1 MKDIQS
7 SLGGSTYPAEPET
20 TGIVKGVVVRN
31 KGAYGRRIGILT
43 DDASITAGPKA
54 HGSDYAYAPLAMETL
69 PEGYTAGVEV
79 ELSPARQYHKVLDI
93 LGFFPTRYIHILGQL
108 GRTDLVGYGEMSN
121 QVADFAADAEKLGQV
136 ASTSELRLL
145 DRGLGNYFFSFS
157 IHNKGKAYHFGFDGL
172 KHPARLT
179 GDLNYQLRKVLPG
192 VAGYFELV
200 EEAPAQTQNGEIRAQ
215 MRLNL
220 YLSVKPE
227 VGNLEIM
234 AYRIPDYATTQALG
248 DALLPSTPMHI
259 NNELVDHITVNA
271 AGVTIAPS
279 NGEYVTTYRDE
290 VLPTATTLVE
300 NAINFYHPGNFQDM
314 GDHFLWEPTIAQSE
328 FRTYPAD
335 PRFRVAVLEL
345 NHPNELN
352 LVGLKLTSAKY
363 KLLSGDRKADFLPI
377 RGVFTSDTFTRA
389 APSTIFTDVLNDKE
403 FVLNADSL
411 TSELAYEF
419 GEMNGQTATVLS
431 KTGGVQRKHYV
442 AVIAPPTD
450 LNDVPYFRAG
460 ETVTLSIKL
469 DKVVYENH
477 QLVAPTALSYVWDD
491 IYTTLN
497 DVVAFPVIN
506 GVMNQSALLKS
517 FEYQVGAQNRS
528 SVPILVDGKI
538 NTQATVSYQDLIT
551 EFGYQNSFNIPG
563 TLYSTITKET
573 LTMGFA
579 TPVNYQV
586 DMSYPAT
593 NISLT
598 GFDLT
603 GYVKANPAVNLNDAL
618 VVTCTM
624 SGGLTNAP
632 LKHATSVA
640 WEFKIDAGA
649 TLVLKDSGGLPIQGE
664 LGTDVLFG
672 LDKADLEALADGEH
686 TLAVKL
692 TATYPWLTEPVV
704 VNASITFTISTYVD
718 EVVTVETYFSL
729 APGGAPITQ
738 VKEGVKVYL
747 NINPGGSVAD
757 GTTYTLEYPTG
768 IGYTNEDDFLE
779 VPPPPPANDN
789 VADAIALTGNS
800 GSLTATNLN
809 ATHED
814 LTDGGEGE
822 SSSSIWYKWTPTVS
836 GSATISLAGSD
847 FDTIMGLYNSA
858 IEPATAD
865 SLRWIAGDDDSGG
878 SGTSSITSDVIAGAT
893 YYIAVA
899 GYGGREGNI
908 VLTWSIS

>member
-1 MKDIQS
+1 MKDIHS

-31 KGAYGRRIGILT
+31 KGTYGRRIGIVT

-69 PEGYTAGVEV
+69 PEGYIAGVEV
-79 ELSPARQYHKVLDI
+79 ELSPARQYHKALDI

-121 QVADFAADAEKLGQV
+121 QVAEFAADAEKLGQV

-145 DRGLGNYFFSFS
+145 DRGLGNYFFSLS

-179 GDLNYQLRKVLPG
+179 GDLNYQLRKLLPG
-192 VAGYFELV
+192 VAGYFEMV

-234 AYRIPDYATTQALG
+234 AYRIPEYATTQALG

-271 AGVTIAPS
+271 AGVTIVPS

-300 NAINFYHPGNFQDM
+300 NAINFYHPGNFYDM

-377 RGVFTSDTFTRA
+377 RGVFTNGTFTRA

-431 KTGGVQRKHYV
+431 KTGGVQGKYYV

-450 LNDVPYFRAG
+450 LNDVPYFRPSDA
-460 ETVTLSIKL
+460 VTLSVRL
-469 DKVVYENH
+469 DKVVYASH
-477 QLVAPTALSYVWDD
+477 LLAAPATVQKTWDE
-491 IYTTLN
+491 IYTELDTAIPFPNLTGVLAEGA
-497 DVVAFPVIN
+497 VV
-506 GVMNQSALLKS
+506 KS
-517 FEYQVGAQNRS
+517 FEYLIGGQVKT
-528 SVPILVDGKI
+528 SVPAIEDGGIKT
-538 NTQATVSYQDLIT
+538 NLSVTYQDLLT
-551 EFGYQNSFNIPG
+551 ELGYGNSFG
-563 TLYSTITKET
+563 VSGSVFSLYQKET
-573 LTMGFA
+573 LALGFIND
-579 TPVNYQV
+579 VNF
-586 DMSYPAT
+586 SLGLTYPAT
-593 NISLT
+593 NLSLM
-598 GFDLT
+598 GFNDII
-603 GYVKANPAVNLNDAL
+603 YVQGSPTNVMDTPLMV
-618 VVTCTM
+618 
-624 SGGLTNAP
+624 SGDILGGFPDAP
-632 LKHATSVA
+632 LKHASSA
-640 WEFKIDAGA
+640 EWEFWI
-649 TLVLKDSGGLPIQGE
+649 
-664 LGTDVLFG
+664 
-672 LDKADLEALADGEH
+672 
-686 TLAVKL
+686 
-692 TATYPWLTEPVV
+692 
-704 VNASITFTISTYVD
+704 
-718 EVVTVETYFSL
+718 
-729 APGGAPITQ
+729 
-738 VKEGVKVYL
+738 
-747 NINPGGSVAD
+747 AD
-757 GTTYTLEYPTG
+757 GTLITPT
-768 IGYTNEDDFLE
+768 
-779 VPPPPPANDN
+779 
-789 VADAIALTGNS
+789 DAEGLPVK
-800 GSLTATNLN
+800 GSLFKTVNVGFDKAIFEALDNTEHFLN
-809 ATHED
+809 MK
-814 LTDGGEGE
+814 LTVRYPWRID
-822 SSSSIWYKWTPTVS
+822 PV
-836 GSATISLAGSD
+836 
-847 FDTIMGLYNSA
+847 
-858 IEPATAD
+858 
-865 SLRWIAGDDDSGG
+865 
-878 SGTSSITSDVIAGAT
+878 V
-893 YYIAVA
+893 IAVA
-899 GYGGREGNI
+899 IPIFTSVYVPSEGDG
-908 VLTWSIS
+908 VAKQYSISASLPTNVTGVELYDPDTGETILAIEDLYGINQGTYWDAMEAAGVYVSYAGRDEIPEP